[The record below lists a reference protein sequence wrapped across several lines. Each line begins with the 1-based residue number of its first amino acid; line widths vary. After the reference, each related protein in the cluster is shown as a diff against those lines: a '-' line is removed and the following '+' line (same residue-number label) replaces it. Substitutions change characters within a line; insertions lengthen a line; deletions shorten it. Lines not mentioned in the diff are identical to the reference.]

1 MGAIIESVHACVSR
15 EEELEGSVALAV
27 RAAERALEEAEC
39 RSEQLDLLVN
49 TAVYRDGNV
58 YEPATAAFIQ
68 DRIGANSHAPTRM
81 RAEGRTL
88 SFDLINGGC
97 GLLDAIRAIDGLI
110 RSGRVSR
117 ALVVTSDVD
126 PTPGVSRGLAFGH
139 AGAALLLRRGET
151 QAGFSGFRSES
162 YPKHAHLTRS
172 GLHWIGGEPGRPS
185 QGPGH
190 AIVAEEDPRYLAE
203 CVDCA
208 QRTTRRLLSELELT
222 RDDLD
227 LIIPS
232 QLPRGFPR
240 ALRESVGIDASR
252 VVDVTDEFGT
262 AYTAGV
268 AAALQAA
275 MRRGLWARARK
286 VLFLAVGAGINVA
299 GALYTKDPDH

>member
-117 ALVVTSDVD
+117 ALVVTS
-126 PTPGVSRGLAFGH
+126 
-139 AGAALLLRRGET
+139 RRGET